1 MPGSNILFK
10 RITRTYFLFTG
21 LIVSALSV
29 PAQSKIS
36 GKVVDTSGKA
46 IAHANVLLLN
56 SKDSSLV
63 KGMLTNELGNYAFE
77 NISAGQYIISSTY
90 TGVKPVFTNIFQISS
105 RQENVDMGTITLE
118 ESSIQL
124 VGVTIVT
131 KKPLYEQKIDRLVI
145 NVASAITFAG
155 RTVLDVLERSPG
167 IIVNPM
173 NNSLS
178 INGKGGVV
186 VMINGKRNYMDISAV
201 IQMLSGMPSN
211 NIERIEII
219 TTPPANFDAEGDAG
233 IINIV
238 LKSNNQYG
246 TNGSYSL
253 TASYSKGEQNSA
265 SLNINHR
272 KGKVNLFGDYSFS
285 RNRLKQIR
293 THYHAVTNAGRLME
307 NYSDSNREPLVIQH
321 DVQAGIDYEISKKTI
336 IGVLFSGSYRH
347 WVMDA
352 DNIGFVSSDYILD
365 TTVKIINSELHTTS
379 NYGVNFNLQQTI
391 KADEKFSINLDYLN
405 YRDDNPN
412 TYSNSYFDANNYFLN
427 NEEVKSGKNTP
438 LQFWV
443 AAMDYSKKINKKID
457 MEAGIKGTVSGLNN
471 DVQVSSFIQNAW
483 VTDTSL
489 SGYHNLHES
498 IGAAYS
504 SLSVKMSEKTSMKFG
519 LRYEYT
525 NSNLGSL
532 TQKNIVD
539 RHYGDFFPSFFMMHT
554 INDDNSVNFS
564 YSRRIWRPSFS
575 DLAPFV
581 IFYDPKTFQTGNPA
595 LQPALTDAINASY
608 TFKNKIVSLS
618 YSYTADPISLQP
630 KIDETTNRLISALA
644 NAKSSKYFSFNLSLP
659 FRITKWWN
667 SQNNIWLSWYQSN
680 SFYKASI
687 RTESTGGYIESTQTF
702 SLPKDISLELS
713 GYYSTKSKWGLYSF
727 NASGSL
733 DFGIQKKFI
742 KKKSTLSFNIG
753 NILNSEAYKTY
764 IIMPEQN
771 LIQRSKQIFGYTSF
785 SLSFSRSFGNDKIRG
800 KRDRSTGAE
809 DEKGRAY

>member
-1 MPGSNILFK
+1 
-10 RITRTYFLFTG
+10 
-21 LIVSALSV
+21 
-29 PAQSKIS
+29 
-36 GKVVDTSGKA
+36 
-46 IAHANVLLLN
+46 
-56 SKDSSLV
+56 
-63 KGMLTNELGNYAFE
+63 
-77 NISAGQYIISSTY
+77 
-90 TGVKPVFTNIFQISS
+90 
-105 RQENVDMGTITLE
+105 
-118 ESSIQL
+118 
-124 VGVTIVT
+124 
-131 KKPLYEQKIDRLVI
+131 
-145 NVASAITFAG
+145 
-155 RTVLDVLERSPG
+155 
-167 IIVNPM
+167 
-173 NNSLS
+173 
-178 INGKGGVV
+178 
-186 VMINGKRNYMDISAV
+186 
-201 IQMLSGMPSN
+201 
-211 NIERIEII
+211 
-219 TTPPANFDAEGDAG
+219 
-233 IINIV
+233 
-238 LKSNNQYG
+238 
-246 TNGSYSL
+246 
-253 TASYSKGEQNSA
+253 
-265 SLNINHR
+265 
-272 KGKVNLFGDYSFS
+272 
-285 RNRLKQIR
+285 
-293 THYHAVTNAGRLME
+293 
-307 NYSDSNREPLVIQH
+307 
-321 DVQAGIDYEISKKTI
+321 
-336 IGVLFSGSYRH
+336 
-347 WVMDA
+347 MDA

-412 TYSNSYFDANNYFLN
+412 TYSNSYFDANNFFIN
-427 NEEVKSGKNTP
+427 NEEVKSSKNTP

-443 AAMDYSKKINKKID
+443 AAMDYSKKINKKVD

-539 RHYGDFFPSFFMMHT
+539 RHYGDFFPSFFMLHT

-575 DLAPFV
+575 ALAPFV

-667 SQNNIWLSWYQSN
+667 SQNNIWLSWNQSN

-687 RTESTGGYIESTQTF
+687 RTESTGGYIQSTQTF
-702 SLPKDISLELS
+702 TLPTDISLELS

-733 DFGIQKKFI
+733 DFGIQKRFI
-742 KKKSTLSFNIG
+742 KKKSTLSFNIR
-753 NILNSEAYKTY
+753 NVLNSETDKTY
-764 IIMPEQN
+764 ISMPEQN

-785 SLSFSRSFGNDKIRG
+785 SLSFSRSFGNDKIKG